1 MTSIAPRLSESELAE
16 AWSHLNSTER
26 LDHLRLLEPL
36 EAEHFWKL
44 LGIAD
49 QNELI
54 QTMPDADRSHW
65 LGLLDPDDI
74 TDLVQSF
81 PTEEQGA
88 LLALVPPS
96 LRREAEVLLAYEED
110 LAGGL
115 MTSRYLA
122 VPLGFAVYQAIDTL
136 RRRYRQE
143 RSGDFHYIYVISPQR
158 KLEGVMSL
166 RELFLSQPEAKV
178 AEVMSQNP
186 IAIRED
192 MHQEEVAFMFSRYGF
207 SAIPVVNAAH
217 QLVGLVTLDD
227 IVEVVEEEATEDIQ
241 KLGGSEAL
249 DKPYLRNSVFDLFKK
264 RAGWLLLL
272 FAGSMLTTNA
282 MGHFE
287 HQISEVMVLS
297 LFIPL
302 IISSGGNA
310 GSQASTLIVRAIA
323 LQEVQLHDWWR
334 VLFKEFSFGLLLG
347 SFLAVA
353 GLCRVIFWPDRET
366 QYGPDFGALGLTIG
380 ISLFGI
386 VLWGTLVGSMLPFV
400 MKKCGLDPASASAP
414 FVATIVDVTGI
425 IIYFTVASLTLSAL
439 VSQ

>member
-1 MTSIAPRLSESELAE
+1 MTSIVPRLTESELAE
-16 AWSHLNSTER
+16 AWSHLTSTER
-26 LDHLRLLEPL
+26 LERMRLLDPQD
-36 EAEHFWKL
+36 AEHFWKL
-44 LGIAD
+44 LGISD

-54 QTMPDADRSHW
+54 HEMPEPDRGYW
-65 LGLLDPDDI
+65 LGLLDPDDF
-74 TDLVQSF
+74 TDLIQSF
-81 PTEEQGA
+81 PEAEQQS
-88 LLALVPPS
+88 LLAMVPAP

-122 VPLGFAVYQAIDTL
+122 VPSGFAVYQAIDTL
-136 RRRYRQE
+136 RRRYKQE

-178 AEVMSQNP
+178 TEVMNQTP
-186 IAIRED
+186 IAIREN

-207 SAIPVVNAAH
+207 SAMPVVNDMQ

-227 IVEVVEEEATEDIQ
+227 VVEVVEEEATEDIQ

-249 DKPYLRNSVFDLFKK
+249 DKPYLRNTVFDLFKK

-287 HQISEVMVLS
+287 HQIAEVMVLT

-323 LQEVQLHDWWR
+323 LQEVQLRDWWR
-334 VLFKEFSFGLLLG
+334 VLLKEFSFGLLLG
-347 SFLAVA
+347 AFLAVA
-353 GLCRVIFWPDRET
+353 GLCRVIFWPDRES

-400 MKKCGLDPASASAP
+400 LKKCGLDPASASAP

-425 IIYFTVASLTLSAL
+425 IIYFTVASFTLSAL
-439 VSQ
+439 MAH